1 MGRSYNG
8 CSQRHGNDMSNRRKK
23 ISMQSRQRG
32 MALIAAL
39 FLIVVLASL
48 GLFAVRIGGAQQQ
61 TVNLGL
67 LGDRAVA
74 AANSGIEY
82 SIFRQINT
90 GCASANAT
98 INMNQSA
105 LAGFKVVVACS
116 GTGPFT
122 FTASASSGTYGSPDY
137 VSRTVTR

>member
-1 MGRSYNG
+1 MRSAIANH
-8 CSQRHGNDMSNRRKK
+8 SKK
-23 ISMQSRQRG
+23 TGMQTPQRG

-48 GLFAVRIGGAQQQ
+48 GMFAVRIGGAQQQ

-82 SIFRQINT
+82 GAFRAVVQGN
-90 GCASANAT
+90 CANNWSAF
-98 INMNQSA
+98 ILDQSA
-105 LAGFKVVVACS
+105 LAGFRVQVTCS
-116 GTGPFT
+116 GSGPYT
-122 FTASASSGTYGSPDY
+122 LTSSASSGVYGSPDY
-137 VSRTVTR
+137 VFRSVTRTVP

>member
-1 MGRSYNG
+1 MRSAIANH
-8 CSQRHGNDMSNRRKK
+8 SKK
-23 ISMQSRQRG
+23 TGMQTPQRG

-48 GLFAVRIGGAQQQ
+48 GMFAVRIGGAQQQ

-82 SIFRQINT
+82 GAFRAVVQGN
-90 GCASANAT
+90 CANWPAFNL
-98 INMNQSA
+98 NQAA
-105 LAGFKVVVACS
+105 LAGLRVEVRCVALGGGNFDITS
-116 GTGPFT
+116 F
-122 FTASASSGTYGSPDY
+122 ASNGAYGSPDY
-137 VSRTVTR
+137 VSRTVTRTVP

>member
-1 MGRSYNG
+1 MPNAPSHLRHYN
-8 CSQRHGNDMSNRRKK
+8 HGACRRG
-23 ISMQSRQRG
+23 QRG

-39 FLIVVLASL
+39 FLIVVLAAL
-48 GLFAVRIGGAQQQ
+48 GIFAVRIGGAQQQ

-82 SIFRQINT
+82 GIYRQLNT

-98 INMNQSA
+98 INLNQAA
-105 LAGFKVVVACS
+105 LVGFRVVVTCS
-116 GTGPFT
+116 GSGPYVI
-122 FTASASSGTYGSPDY
+122 TASASSGAYGSPDY
-137 VSRTVTR
+137 VFRTVARMVP